1 MEIDAQ
7 VAAVI
12 EMGRMAGV
20 ATPTIE
26 MIYGLVRHR
35 AINSDCYPGDPHS
48 MPFVEPRSLGTIE

>member
-1 MEIDAQ
+1 MKIDAQ

-26 MIYGLVRHR
+26 MIYGLVRQR
-35 AINSDCYPGDPHS
+35 AINSGCYPGDPRS
-48 MPFVEPRSLGTIE
+48 MPFVE